1 MSKSNEQKELFTFD
15 KREPIRGYPE
25 LRWAGKRPFTGTSYY
40 PAQLKETYGT
50 DTDGWMNKIY
60 WGDNLQVMSHLLK
73 EFRGKVD
80 LIYIDPPFDSKADYK
95 KTISLRGKKAESD
108 TSTFEEKQYG
118 DIWTNDEY
126 LQFMYERLILCRELL
141 SVTGSI
147 YLHCDWHKSH
157 YLRGMMDEVFGVSNF
172 RNEIVWQRTRA
183 AHSDAVGF
191 GKVHDT
197 IIIYSKTNNLKSNNL
212 YKEHST
218 EYLVRFNRE
227 LNGRKYMLVPLH
239 APWRST
245 NPAPARNFFG
255 KMIHP
260 SEGRCWPSQEYID
273 DLIKQNKVELTTNG
287 TPSKRNFLDENKGNP
302 VSDWW
307 DDIIPLNPVAEERL
321 DYPTQKPEAL
331 LERIIKASSNP
342 GDLVFD
348 CFMGSGTT
356 QAVAMKLGR
365 RFLGADINMGAIQT
379 TTKRL
384 INRAKE
390 LNSQITDQTYYT
402 GFEVYNVNDYEFFR
416 NELEAK
422 RLIIEALGM
431 QPLPDNNLWDA
442 ELDGRMVAILGIN
455 RIATASEFEKIVANM
470 DLAALSRKQGLNPT
484 KPVEKVTFVC
494 MGHDPNLKPM
504 FLEKM
509 ESLGLN
515 IDLEIVD
522 LLRDK
527 KDLRFKRESDA
538 RIVIVDDSDA
548 TYSIDKKTKRK
559 IIKEVSLKRILQ
571 IQSFYPMNLLQ
582 KLSIEHQD
590 IEDWRELVDSVL
602 IDWNYD
608 EVTFSPTTLDI
619 PDKKDLVSGKYEVP
633 EGAGRIHVKIT
644 DLLSESWEGTIE
656 AD

>member
-1 MSKSNEQKELFTFD
+1 MSKSKNSEQKELFTFD

-50 DTDGWMNKIY
+50 ETDGWMNKIY

-141 SVTGSI
+141 SDTGSI
-147 YLHCDWHKSH
+147 YVHMDEKRSH
-157 YLRGMMDEVFGVSNF
+157 YVKAIMDEVFGERNFCREIIWDIQVLSGYKTIAPNWVRGHDVILFYSN
-172 RNEIVWQRTRA
+172 
-183 AHSDAVGF
+183 G
-191 GKVHDT
+191 
-197 IIIYSKTNNLKSNNL
+197 SNKIFN
-212 YKEHST
+212 KQKQPHRQ
-218 EYLVRFNRE
+218 EYLDRFNKTDKD
-227 LNGRKYMLVPLH
+227 GRKY
-239 APWRST
+239 
-245 NPAPARNFFG
+245 FD
-255 KMIHP
+255 
-260 SEGRCWPSQEYID
+260 GR
-273 DLIKQNKVELTTNG
+273 G
-287 TPSKRNFLDENKGNP
+287 TIVYLDEAIEKGKA
-302 VSDWW
+302 VGDVWSD
-307 DDIIPLNPVAEERL
+307 IMSFQQLATSSEKL
-321 DYPTQKPEAL
+321 GYPTQKPEAL

-342 GDLVFD
+342 GDIVFD

-390 LNSQITDQTYYT
+390 LKNQISDETYYT

-431 QPLPDNNLWDA
+431 QALPDNHLWDA

-538 RIVIVDDSDA
+538 RVQIVSRQN
-548 TYSIDKKTKRK
+548 KRFV
-559 IIKEVSLKRILQ
+559 E

-633 EGAGRIHVKIT
+633 EGVGRIHVKIT

-656 AD
+656 AS

>member
-1 MSKSNEQKELFTFD
+1 MTNKQKELFTFD

-50 DTDGWMNKIY
+50 DTEGWMNKIY

-141 SVTGSI
+141 SDTGSI
-147 YLHCDWHKSH
+147 YLHCDWHRSH
-157 YLRGMMDEVFGVSNF
+157 YLRGILDEVFGCGMFV
-172 RNEIVWQRTRA
+172 NEIIWGYKDVGGGRNNNFYKRKHDTILWYSKENQYVTNEIGRGPLSQSTLDRFSSLFDENGIITYRKFKEMRPAEFATRKSQGRVPDNLDEVFLSKSYGRQLEDYWIDINPLRTRA
-183 AHSDAVGF
+183 D
-191 GKVHDT
+191 KD
-197 IIIYSKTNNLKSNNL
+197 
-212 YKEHST
+212 
-218 EYLVRFNRE
+218 
-227 LNGRKYMLVPLH
+227 
-239 APWRST
+239 
-245 NPAPARNFFG
+245 NP
-255 KMIHP
+255 
-260 SEGRCWPSQEYID
+260 
-273 DLIKQNKVELTTNG
+273 
-287 TPSKRNFLDENKGNP
+287 DE
-302 VSDWW
+302 V
-307 DDIIPLNPVAEERL
+307 LE
-321 DYPTQKPEAL
+321 YPTQKPEGL
-331 LERIIKASSNP
+331 LARIIKTVTTP

-390 LNSQITDQTYYT
+390 LNSQISDENYYT

-431 QPLPDNNLWDA
+431 QALPDNNLWDA

-602 IDWNYD
+602 IDWNWD
-608 EVTFSPTTLDI
+608 EVTFCPTTLDI

-633 EGAGRIHVKIT
+633 EGAGRIHIKIT

-656 AD
+656 AS

>member
-1 MSKSNEQKELFTFD
+1 MTNKQKELFTFD

-40 PAQLKETYGT
+40 PAQLKESYGT

-141 SVTGSI
+141 SDTGSI
-147 YLHCDWHKSH
+147 YVHMDEKRVH
-157 YLRGMMDEVFGVSNF
+157 YIKAIMDEVFGNQAFSRDIIWRIGWISGYKSAANQWI
-172 RNEIVWQRTRA
+172 RNHDNILYYKKT
-183 AHSDAVGF
+183 DKAV
-191 GKVHDT
+191 
-197 IIIYSKTNNLKSNNL
+197 
-212 YKEHST
+212 
-218 EYLVRFNRE
+218 FN
-227 LNGRKYMLVPLH
+227 K
-239 APWRST
+239 
-245 NPAPARNFFG
+245 
-255 KMIHP
+255 
-260 SEGRCWPSQEYID
+260 EYIPYPD
-273 DLIKQNKVELTTNG
+273 NYRRRDGSFPEGQGYPIEDTWNCSDLDTLNSIQIMSFSSEKVG
-287 TPSKRNFLDENKGNP
+287 
-302 VSDWW
+302 
-307 DDIIPLNPVAEERL
+307 
-321 DYPTQKPEAL
+321 YPTQKNENL

-538 RIVIVDDSDA
+538 KVQIVS
-548 TYSIDKKTKRK
+548 KRN
-559 IIKEVSLKRILQ
+559 KRFVE

-590 IEDWRELVDSVL
+590 IEEWRELVDSVL

-608 EVTFSPTTLDI
+608 EVTFCPTTLDI

-633 EGAGRIHVKIT
+633 EGAGRIHIKVT

-656 AD
+656 AS

>member
-1 MSKSNEQKELFTFD
+1 MTNKQKELFTFD

-40 PAQLKETYGT
+40 PAQLKESYGS
-50 DTDGWMNKIY
+50 DTEGWMNKIY

-141 SVTGSI
+141 SDTGSI
-147 YLHCDWHKSH
+147 YVHMDEKRSH
-157 YLRGMMDEVFGVSNF
+157 YVKAIMDEVFGGGNF
-172 RNEIVWQRTRA
+172 RREIIWDITVL
-183 AHSDAVGF
+183 SGF
-191 GKVHDT
+191 KVSAMNWIRGHD
-197 IIIYSKTNNLKSNNL
+197 IILYYSKSSSCNFNKLRQP
-212 YKEHST
+212 HS
-218 EYLVRFNRE
+218 
-227 LNGRKYMLVPLH
+227 
-239 APWRST
+239 
-245 NPAPARNFFG
+245 
-255 KMIHP
+255 
-260 SEGRCWPSQEYID
+260 QDYID
-273 DLIKQNKVELTTNG
+273 MFNHI
-287 TPSKRNFLDENKGNP
+287 DENGERYMVAHGLTRYLRDVVERGKPFGD
-302 VSDWW
+302 VW
-307 DDIIPLNPVAEERL
+307 DDLTSYQVLRRQLLDVRDIDSLRDVLSEEKTVQNISNVW
-321 DYPTQKPEAL
+321 DNIMSFQQQPTSSENVQYPTQKPEAL

-602 IDWNYD
+602 IDWNWD
-608 EVTFSPTTLDI
+608 EVTFCPTTLDI

-633 EGAGRIHVKIT
+633 EGAGRIHIKIT

-656 AD
+656 AS